1 MRENVLLT
9 LILIISPLSL
19 AAIGGASSIY
29 APLQH
34 QVVDVHQWLSAR
46 EFLDLFAVARVTPGP
61 GSMLTTLI
69 GWKMAGLPGALVAT
83 LALYV
88 PPCLLCYGVARAW
101 NRYRGTQWHTA
112 LERGL
117 APVGL
122 GFMAAAVLSLLRL
135 GDTGPLAWLVA
146 AGVAAVLT
154 WMPKLHPLL
163 LLAAGGVVF
172 LAAHVMGI
180 AT

>member
-1 MRENVLLT
+1 MRRAESFRSSSFSGLSPRWAFSNYRCCWSRWSPRRSASMRPGRGRPSRMRENVLLT

-83 LALYV
+83 
-88 PPCLLCYGVARAW
+88 
-101 NRYRGTQWHTA
+101 
-112 LERGL
+112 
-117 APVGL
+117 
-122 GFMAAAVLSLLRL
+122 
-135 GDTGPLAWLVA
+135 
-146 AGVAAVLT
+146 
-154 WMPKLHPLL
+154 
-163 LLAAGGVVF
+163 
-172 LAAHVMGI
+172 
-180 AT
+180 